1 MSEQRGDTQ
10 ADPHRVLED
19 PGAGLLIINDDEG
32 ILELLA
38 AYGCLNGWHVAAA
51 SSLGTALKVLNG

>member
-1 MSEQRGDTQ
+1 M
-10 ADPHRVLED
+10 DPHRALED
-19 PGAGLLIINDDEG
+19 PGAGLLIIDDDEG

-38 AYGCLNGWHVAAA
+38 AYGRLNGWHVAAA